1 MEGVL
6 VGQAGGD
13 AHFRVVLLEELDE
26 AGNGD
31 GRHFRVKALFV
42 AGGGIGAVGE
52 ADAALADGR
61 RVERGGFQRQA
72 RRVIDNFAVQTAH
85 DACDGNRLVAVA
97 DHQRVRVDGALHLV
111 QRLEREA
118 LREAADADLLHLAA
132 VEGVHRLPH
141 FQHQIVRQ
149 VGKEVDVA
157 HTAVVQA
164 DTHRHRADVAVDVL
178 HPQAG
183 VALAQRVFNLHVDGG
198 QIVVRRQIRH
208 GQGFQRTAGQGGEF
222 ARHAVVPPQVGTV
235 RQGLVVHLED
245 DVVNGVERLQIRAA
259 GNILRDDHDAGIVV
273 ADADFLLRAAHAVGR
288 VPGELARA
296 DGDVAQLRAHLRERG
311 FHAQL
316 HVRRAADHVGQLPVA
331 RVHLQQVQ
339 LVGFGVI
346 LYADDL
352 RGDNAGQI
360 RALVENFI
368 LNFRRGQGELANQ
381 RHFVKTRQV
390 NEVGNPVH

>member
-1 MEGVL
+1 M
-6 VGQAGGD
+6 
-13 AHFRVVLLEELDE
+13 
-26 AGNGD
+26 
-31 GRHFRVKALFV
+31 
-42 AGGGIGAVGE
+42 
-52 ADAALADGR
+52 
-61 RVERGGFQRQA
+61 
-72 RRVIDNFAVQTAH
+72 
-85 DACDGNRLVAVA
+85 
-97 DHQRVRVDGALHLV
+97 
-111 QRLEREA
+111 
-118 LREAADADLLHLAA
+118 
-132 VEGVHRLPH
+132 
-141 FQHQIVRQ
+141 
-149 VGKEVDVA
+149 
-157 HTAVVQA
+157 
-164 DTHRHRADVAVDVL
+164 
-178 HPQAG
+178 
-183 VALAQRVFNLHVDGG
+183 
-198 QIVVRRQIRH
+198 
-208 GQGFQRTAGQGGEF
+208 
-222 ARHAVVPPQVGTV
+222 PPQVGTV

-245 DVVNGVERLQIRAA
+245 NVVNGVERLQIRAA
-259 GNILRDDHDAGIVV
+259 GNILREDHDAGIVV

-288 VPGELARA
+288 VPGELART